1 MQVYDDDSRDACK
14 GRYSQV
20 GSEIPIL
27 HESKSIR
34 ISGVAAFFG
43 EVAIPENI
51 PQKSDKR

>member
-1 MQVYDDDSRDACK
+1 MHVYDDDSRDACR
-14 GRYSQV
+14 GWYSQV

-51 PQKSDKR
+51 SQ